1 MFYAKGRPS
10 VSKRP
15 YWMISGLL
23 AIMLC
28 FGCAGKKAA
37 KKDPFFEKWKVAAEE
52 SKGYSPAPKAH
63 AVDLPAKAEEDQEP
77 VVKETP
83 ASMLPNTKVSLS
95 MYDATVPVLLRALA
109 KAANQN
115 IMINSGVTGKISINV
130 EEAPWDQVFLGILKT
145 QGLTYSLE
153 GDIIRIVSI
162 GDMEHD
168 LKIESIREKRE
179 VSRIGMRRVE
189 PLLTRIVGIDY
200 ADAGK
205 IKENLLGFL
214 TKDSEGKPRGAIT
227 VDEHTNA
234 LIIQAIRDDLARM
247 IPIIQKLDRPTPQ
260 VLIEADIVEA
270 TRDTAR
276 QLGIRWGGLYHGT
289 SSSKN
294 LWITPGANTGNAM
307 GNSINTG
314 IDPTTGMAAD
324 FAADFVAAGG
334 SGFTLGFMAERVGR
348 SLLNIELSAL
358 QSEGKLNILS
368 SPSIITIDN
377 QTAFT
382 ENGEK
387 VPYIS
392 TDEEGNRQVKFE
404 EAVLRLEIKPHV
416 IDGKLLRMD
425 ITVIKDDVDPT
436 RSVDG
441 NPYIIKKQT
450 KTTLIVEDEETI
462 VISGLS
468 RQRRFGSEDGLPGLK
483 DVPLFGYLFKRD
495 NKDTQLEEVLIFITP
510 RILKTR
516 KASKERQ

>member
-1 MFYAKGRPS
+1 
-10 VSKRP
+10 
-15 YWMISGLL
+15 
-23 AIMLC
+23 
-28 FGCAGKKAA
+28 
-37 KKDPFFEKWKVAAEE
+37 
-52 SKGYSPAPKAH
+52 
-63 AVDLPAKAEEDQEP
+63 
-77 VVKETP
+77 
-83 ASMLPNTKVSLS
+83 
-95 MYDATVPVLLRALA
+95 
-109 KAANQN
+109 
-115 IMINSGVTGKISINV
+115 
-130 EEAPWDQVFLGILKT
+130 
-145 QGLTYSLE
+145 
-153 GDIIRIVSI
+153 
-162 GDMEHD
+162 
-168 LKIESIREKRE
+168 
-179 VSRIGMRRVE
+179 
-189 PLLTRIVGIDY
+189 
-200 ADAGK
+200 
-205 IKENLLGFL
+205 
-214 TKDSEGKPRGAIT
+214 
-227 VDEHTNA
+227 
-234 LIIQAIRDDLARM
+234 
-247 IPIIQKLDRPTPQ
+247 
-260 VLIEADIVEA
+260 
-270 TRDTAR
+270 
-276 QLGIRWGGLYHGT
+276 
-289 SSSKN
+289 
-294 LWITPGANTGNAM
+294 M

-324 FAADFVAAGG
+324 FAADFVTAGG

>member
-1 MFYAKGRPS
+1 MLYSKGNFYIWRRLSWLVIGLFLVMFS
-10 VSKRP
+10 
-15 YWMISGLL
+15 
-23 AIMLC
+23 
-28 FGCAGKKAA
+28 FGCAGKTAN
-37 KKDPFFEKWKVAAEE
+37 KDPFFEKWKVVAEE
-52 SKGYSPAPKAH
+52 SKGYSPSPKARTI
-63 AVDLPAKAEEDQEP
+63 DLPERRKEDLRELTAE
-77 VVKETP
+77 P
-83 ASMLPNTKVSLS
+83 APEKRLPTSKVSLT
-95 MYDATVPVLLRALA
+95 MHDAAVPVLLRALA

-115 IMINSGVTGKISINV
+115 IMVNSVVTGKININV
-130 EEAPWDQVFLGILKT
+130 ESAPWDQVFLGILKT
-145 QGLTYSLE
+145 QGLTYTWE
-153 GDIIRIVSI
+153 GDIIRIISTA
-162 GDMEHD
+162 DMEQS
-168 LKIESIREKRE
+168 LKIDSIREKHE
-179 VSRIGMRRVE
+179 ASKIGIRRAE
-189 PLLTRIVGIDY
+189 PLLTRIVNIDY
-200 ADAGK
+200 ADAEK
-205 IKENLLGFL
+205 VKENLLGFL
-214 TKDSEGKPRGAIT
+214 TKDKEGKPRGGIT
-227 VDEHTNA
+227 VDQHTNS

-247 IPIIQKLDRPTPQ
+247 IPIIEELDRPTPQ

-289 SSSKN
+289 SSNKN

-324 FAADFVAAGG
+324 FASDFVAAGG

-368 SPSIITIDN
+368 SPSIITLDN

-392 TDEEGNRQVKFE
+392 TDAEGNRQVKFE
-404 EAVLRLEIKPHV
+404 EVVLRLEIKPHV
-416 IDGKLLRMD
+416 IEGKLLRMD

-441 NPYIIKKQT
+441 NPYIIKKKT
-450 KTTLIVEDEETI
+450 KTTLIVEDSETI

-468 RQRRFGSEDGLPGLK
+468 RQRKFGSEDGIPGIK
-483 DVPLFGYLFKRD
+483 DVPLFGYLFKSD
-495 NKDTQLEEVLIFITP
+495 NKDSSMEEVLIFITP
-510 RILKTR
+510 RVLKTR
-516 KASKERQ
+516 EAVKEKQ